1 MQGAVH
7 AVACCLTACMAV
19 VARHRP
25 LAAVSG
31 VLKGYD
37 QLLNLVLDEAV
48 EYLRGKIAAA
58 QVGHTAMAQT
68 VDCGFTTL
76 KGSFWTWSCRD
87 AASTAIPCA

>member
-1 MQGAVH
+1 MLRGMA
-7 AVACCLTACMAV
+7 LTACMAV

-48 EYLRGKIAAA
+48 EYLRGKIAPA

-68 VDCGFTTL
+68 VDRGFTTL
-76 KGSFWTWSCRD
+76 MVASGRGH
-87 AASTAIPCA
+87 AVMPASTAIPCA